1 MRFGVEFDPKRFI
14 RETKSE
20 LLRSFDVTRAFGR
33 SREMMLREVE
43 AIRAEHES
51 GLPVI
56 PQVQYREIANGAVEE
71 PFRELVRRRGCII
84 VKGVFD
90 AIQVSEWNHEI
101 GEYID
106 RNDYFTAANEKK
118 DLDKYFSALENA
130 TPQIFSL
137 YWSRPQVMARQA
149 ESMATTKRFLNRLYD
164 ISGPMGPEF
173 DPENDFAYADRI
185 RRRQPGDTTLGL
197 SPHMDS
203 GSYER
208 WCDPAYQAIYRRIY
222 EGDIQGFDPWKAA
235 FRTQTREYASPSVCS
250 MFRTF
255 QGWTALTPQG
265 PGDGT
270 LSLLPI
276 SKSISYF
283 LLRALQEDVAE
294 DDLCG
299 ALPGRALGAS
309 QEWHNEILEGLISIP
324 KVEPGD
330 TVWWHP
336 DVIHSVANIH
346 QGEDYANVIYIGA
359 SPVCAKN
366 ESYAR
371 RQAVAFHS
379 GCSAPDFAAEDYE
392 INFEGRATVAD
403 LTELGRRQLHIA

>member
-1 MRFGVEFDPKRFI
+1 
-14 RETKSE
+14 
-20 LLRSFDVTRAFGR
+20 
-33 SREMMLREVE
+33 
-43 AIRAEHES
+43 
-51 GLPVI
+51 
-56 PQVQYREIANGAVEE
+56 
-71 PFRELVRRRGCII
+71 
-84 VKGVFD
+84 
-90 AIQVSEWNHEI
+90 
-101 GEYID
+101 
-106 RNDYFTAANEKK
+106 
-118 DLDKYFSALENA
+118 
-130 TPQIFSL
+130 
-137 YWSRPQVMARQA
+137 MARQA
-149 ESMATTKRFLNRLYD
+149 ESMATTKRFLNRLYN

-208 WCDPAYQAIYRRIY
+208 WCDPAYQAIYRLIY
-222 EGDIQGFDPWKAA
+222 EGDIEGFNPWKAA

-276 SKSISYF
+276 AKSISYF

-324 KVEPGD
+324 TVEPGD

-336 DVIHSVANIH
+336 DVIHSVANEH
-346 QGEDYANVIYIGA
+346 QGDDYANVIYVGA

-366 ESYAR
+366 EAYAR
-371 RQAVAFHS
+371 RQADAFYS
-379 GCSAPDFAAEDYE
+379 GRSAPDFAAEDYE
-392 INFEGRATVAD
+392 VNFEGRATVDD
-403 LTELGRRQLHIA
+403 LTELGRRQLHIT